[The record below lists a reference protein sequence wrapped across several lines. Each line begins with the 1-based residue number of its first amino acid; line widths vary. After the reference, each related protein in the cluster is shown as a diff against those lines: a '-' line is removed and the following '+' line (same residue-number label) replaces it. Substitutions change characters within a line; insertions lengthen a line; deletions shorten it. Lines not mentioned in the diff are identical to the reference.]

1 MAGPGEPR
9 VDLGD
14 LIDRLVAESGGAV
27 TALRRL
33 PARPA
38 RTVAI
43 PDTIDPHLGDALRA
57 RGIEALYRHQAQALD
72 LLGKGGHC
80 VVVTPTASGKTLC
93 YNLPVLQGLLT
104 EPATRALYLF
114 PTKALA
120 QDQLAELEELARTLP
135 ALRIHTYDGDT
146 PQDARRAVRA
156 RANVVLTNPD
166 MLHAGILPHHTKWIG
181 LFQNLRYVIIDEL
194 HTYRGVFG
202 SHLANVL
209 RRLQRICRH
218 YGAAPQFICTSA
230 TIANPQE
237 LAERLIGSPVGL
249 VAENGAPAGEKVV
262 VFYNPPVV
270 NAELG
275 IRRPYLKEASRLAT
289 PFLRAR
295 VPTIVFTGS
304 RLAQEVVLTD
314 LKAAVERAPAFTD
327 VIRGYRGGYLPNRR
341 REVERGLRAGD
352 VLGVVSTNALELG
365 VDIGRLDVAMLA
377 GYPGTVA
384 STWQQAG
391 RAGRR
396 TGLSAAVLVASSAPL
411 DQFIISH
418 PDYFFG
424 SPPEHG
430 LINPDNPYVL
440 ASHLK
445 CAAFEL
451 PFAEDELFGGEDVG
465 RYLRLLEEEGLLH
478 RAGGRYHWTSES
490 YPADH
495 LSLRSVASDN
505 FVVIDSTHQT
515 LEPVDAVRRLTRK
528 REVIAEVDWKSAFAM
543 VHPKAI
549 YLIEGQQFEVQELR
563 FREDEEKVAYVKRV
577 QVDYFT
583 DAVTAKGV
591 WALDRFQGDATG
603 SAGAGRVEQGELLVA
618 EQVVGFKKIKFDTME
633 NVGAGEVELPQ
644 QEMQT
649 AGLWLTLRPEVLA
662 TISADR
668 DALVDGLRGLAYL
681 LHHLAPLFLM
691 CDVRDLGSWLGDAA
705 PPEPGRDAPRGP
717 RVLTTERARARLL
730 AAEEFEP
737 TIYLYDSQPGGVGL
751 TERLFELVAPLFAR
765 ARDTLRTCP
774 CRAGCPSC
782 VGPVNEVGRRAKPMA
797 VALLDRLVA

>member
-9 VDLGD
+9 IDLAE
-14 LIDRLVAESGGAV
+14 LIDRLVLESGVAV
-27 TALRRL
+27 TAVRRF

-38 RTVAI
+38 QTVPI

-57 RGIEALYRHQAQALD
+57 RGIEALYTHQARALE

-93 YNLPVLQGLLT
+93 YNLPVLQALLT

-120 QDQLAELEELARTLP
+120 QDQLAELEELARALP
-135 ALRIHTYDGDT
+135 ELRIHTYDGDT

-166 MLHAGILPHHTKWIG
+166 MLHSGILPHHTKWIA

-237 LAERLIGSPVGL
+237 LAEGLVGSPVGL
-249 VAENGAPAGEKVV
+249 VVENGAPAGEKVV

-295 VPTIVFTGS
+295 VPAIVFTGS
-304 RLAQEVVLTD
+304 RLAEEVVLTD

-365 VDIGRLDVAMLA
+365 IDIGRLDVALLA

-396 TGLSAAVLVASSAPL
+396 TGLSAAILVASSAPL
-411 DQFIISH
+411 DQFIVTH

-424 SPPEHG
+424 APPEHG

-451 PFAEDELFGGEDVG
+451 PFAEDEPFGAQDVG

-478 RAGGRYHWTSES
+478 RTGGRYHWTSET

-505 FVVIDSTHQT
+505 FVVIDSTHQK
-515 LEPVDAVRRLTRK
+515 LEPVEAVRRLTRK
-528 REVIAEVDWKSAFAM
+528 REVIAEVDWRSAFAM

-549 YLIEGQQFEVQELR
+549 YLIEGEQYEVQELR

-591 WALDRFQGDATG
+591 WALDRFQTHATG
-603 SAGAGRVEQGELLVA
+603 SAAAGRVEQGELLVA

-649 AGLWLTLRPEVLA
+649 SGLWLTLRPDVLA
-662 TISADR
+662 AVSPDR

-705 PPEPGRDAPRGP
+705 PPEPGRDAPRAA
-717 RVLTTERARARLL
+717 RVLTTERTRARLL
-730 AAEEFEP
+730 AAEQFEP
-737 TIYLYDSQPGGVGL
+737 TVYLYDSQPGGVGL
-751 TERLFELVAPLFAR
+751 TERLFELIAPLLAR
-765 ARDTLRTCP
+765 ARETIRACS

-797 VALLDRLVA
+797 GTLLDRLIG

>member
-9 VDLGD
+9 VDLAD
-14 LIDRLVAESGGAV
+14 LIDRLVLESGEAV
-27 TALRRL
+27 TALRRF

-38 RTVAI
+38 QTVPI
-43 PDTIDPHLGDALRA
+43 PDTIDPRLADALRA
-57 RGIEALYRHQAQALD
+57 RGVEALYTHQARALD
-72 LLGKGGHC
+72 VLGKGGHC

-93 YNLPVLQGLLT
+93 YNLPVLQALLA
-104 EPATRALYLF
+104 EAASRALYLF

-120 QDQLAELEELARTLP
+120 QDQLAELEELARALP
-135 ALRIHTYDGDT
+135 ELRIHTYDGDT

-166 MLHAGILPHHTKWIG
+166 MLHSGILPHHTKWIG

-237 LAERLIGSPVGL
+237 LAERLIGAPVGL
-249 VAENGAPAGEKVV
+249 VGENGAPAGEKVV

-304 RLAQEVVLTD
+304 RLAEEVVLTD

-365 VDIGRLDVAMLA
+365 IDIGRLDVAMLA

-396 TGLSAAVLVASSAPL
+396 TGLSTAVLVASSAPL
-411 DQFIISH
+411 DQFIVTH

-424 SPPEHG
+424 APPEHG

-440 ASHLK
+440 VSHLK

-451 PFAEDELFGGEDVG
+451 PFAEDEPFGGEDVG

-478 RAGGRYHWTSES
+478 RTGGRYHWTSDS

-515 LEPVDAVRRLTRK
+515 LEPVDGVRRLTRK
-528 REVIAEVDWKSAFAM
+528 REVIAEVDWRSAFAM

-577 QVDYFT
+577 HVDYFT

-591 WALDRFQGDATG
+591 WALDRFQTAPTG
-603 SAGAGRVEQGELLVA
+603 GAAAARIEQGELLVA

-649 AGLWLTLRPEVLA
+649 AGLWLTIRPEVLA
-662 TISADR
+662 AISPDR

-681 LHHLAPLFLM
+681 LHHLAPIFLM

-705 PPEPGRDAPRGP
+705 PPEPGGDAPRGP
-717 RVLTTERARARLL
+717 RVLTTERTRARIL
-730 AAEEFEP
+730 AAERFEP
-737 TIYLYDSQPGGVGL
+737 TVYLYDNQPGGVGL
-751 TERLFELVAPLFAR
+751 TERLFELIAPLLGR
-765 ARDTLRTCP
+765 ARETLQTCS

-797 VALLDRLVA
+797 VAMLARLVA

>member
-9 VDLGD
+9 VDLAE
-14 LIDRLVAESGGAV
+14 LIDRLVSESGAAV
-27 TALRRL
+27 TALRRF

-38 RTVAI
+38 QTVPI
-43 PDTIDPHLGDALRA
+43 PDTIDPRLADALRA
-57 RGIEALYRHQAQALD
+57 RGIEGLYTHQAQALD
-72 LLGKGGHC
+72 LLGKGGHS

-93 YNLPVLQGLLT
+93 YNLPVLQALLT

-120 QDQLAELEELARTLP
+120 QDQLAELEELARALP
-135 ALRIHTYDGDT
+135 ELRIHTYDGDT

-166 MLHAGILPHHTKWIG
+166 MLHSGILPHHTKWIG
-181 LFQNLRYVIIDEL
+181 LFQNLRYVVIDEL

-209 RRLQRICRH
+209 RRLLRICRH

-249 VAENGAPAGEKVV
+249 VVENGAPAGEKVV

-289 PFLRAR
+289 PILRAR

-304 RLAQEVVLTD
+304 RLAEEVVLTD

-365 VDIGRLDVAMLA
+365 IDIGRLDVALMA

-396 TGLSAAVLVASSAPL
+396 TGLSAAILVASSAPL
-411 DQFIISH
+411 DQFIVTH

-424 SPPEHG
+424 APPEHG

-451 PFAEDELFGGEDVG
+451 PFAEDELFGAEDVG
-465 RYLRLLEEEGLLH
+465 RYLHLLEEEGLLH
-478 RAGGRYHWTSES
+478 RTGGRYHWTSET

-515 LEPVDAVRRLTRK
+515 LEPVEAVRRLTRK
-528 REVIAEVDWKSAFAM
+528 REVIAEVDWRSAFAM

-549 YLIEGQQFEVQELR
+549 YLIEGQQYEVQELR

-591 WALDRFQGDATG
+591 WALDRFQTEATG

-649 AGLWLTLRPEVLA
+649 SGLWLTLRPEVLA
-662 TISADR
+662 AISPDR

-705 PPEPGRDAPRGP
+705 PPEPGREAPRGP
-717 RVLTTERARARLL
+717 RVLTTERTRARLL
-730 AAEEFEP
+730 AAEQFEP
-737 TIYLYDSQPGGVGL
+737 TVYLYDSQPGGVGL
-751 TERLFELVAPLFAR
+751 TERLFELVAPLLAR
-765 ARDTLRTCP
+765 ARETIRACA
-774 CRAGCPSC
+774 CRSGCPSC

-797 VALLDRLVA
+797 GTLLDRLIG

>member
-1 MAGPGEPR
+1 MAGPGER
-9 VDLGD
+9 RIDLAD
-14 LIDRLVAESGGAV
+14 LLDRLVSESAGAV
-27 TALRRL
+27 TAVRRF

-38 RTVAI
+38 RTAPI
-43 PDTIDPHLGDALRA
+43 PDTIDPHLADALRA
-57 RGIEALYRHQAQALD
+57 RGIEALYTHQASALE
-72 LLGKGGHC
+72 LLAKGGHC

-93 YNLPVLQGLLT
+93 YNLPVLQSLMV

-120 QDQLAELEELARTLP
+120 QDQLAELEQLAQALP

-166 MLHAGILPHHTKWIG
+166 MLHAGILPHHTKWLG
-181 LFQNLRYVIIDEL
+181 LFQNLRYVVIDEL

-209 RRLQRICRH
+209 RRLQRICQH

-237 LAERLIGSPVGL
+237 LAERLVGAPVGL
-249 VAENGAPAGEKVV
+249 VADSGAPVGEKVV
-262 VFYNPPVV
+262 VFYNPPIV

-275 IRRPYLKEASRLAT
+275 IRRPYLKEASRIAT
-289 PFLRAR
+289 PILRAR

-304 RLAQEVVLTD
+304 RLAEEVVLTD
-314 LKAAVERAPAFTD
+314 LKAAVERAPALTD

-365 VDIGRLDVAMLA
+365 IDIGRLDVAVLA

-411 DQFIISH
+411 DQFIVTH

-424 SPPEHG
+424 APPEHG

-440 ASHLK
+440 VSHLK

-451 PFAEDELFGGEDVG
+451 PFADDEAFGAEDVS

-478 RAGGRYHWTSES
+478 RAGARYHWTSET

-505 FVVIDSTHQT
+505 FVVVDTLHQT
-515 LEPVDAVRRLTRK
+515 LEAVDSVRRLTRK
-528 REVIAEVDWKSAFAM
+528 REVIAEVDWRSAFAM

-549 YLIEGQQFEVQELR
+549 YLVEGQQFEVQELR

-591 WALDRFQGDATG
+591 WALDRFQTGATG
-603 SAGAGRVEQGELLVA
+603 GAANGRVEQGELLVA
-618 EQVVGFKKIKFDTME
+618 DQVVGFKKIKFETME

-649 AGLWLTLRPEVLA
+649 AGLWLTIRPEILA
-662 TISADR
+662 AISPDR

-705 PPEPGRDAPRGP
+705 PPEPGSEVPRGP
-717 RVLTTERARARLL
+717 RVLTTERTRARLL
-730 AAEEFEP
+730 AAERFEP
-737 TIYLYDSQPGGVGL
+737 TVYLYDSQPGGVGL
-751 TERLFELVAPLFAR
+751 TERLFELITPLLAR
-765 ARDTLRTCP
+765 ARETLGACP

-797 VALLDRLVA
+797 VALLDRLVL

>member
-9 VDLGD
+9 VDLAE
-14 LIDRLVAESGGAV
+14 LIDRLVAEAGPAV
-27 TALRRL
+27 TALRRF

-38 RTVAI
+38 QTVPI
-43 PDTIDPHLGDALRA
+43 PDAIDPRVAEALRA
-57 RGIEALYRHQAQALD
+57 RGIEGLYTHQAQALD
-72 LLGKGGHC
+72 LLGKGGHV

-104 EPATRALYLF
+104 EPAMRALYLF

-120 QDQLAELEELARTLP
+120 QDQLAELEALARALP
-135 ALRIHTYDGDT
+135 ELRIHTYDGDT

-166 MLHAGILPHHTKWIG
+166 MLHSGILPHHTKWIG
-181 LFQNLRYVIIDEL
+181 LFQNLRYVVIDEL

-209 RRLQRICRH
+209 RRLLRICRH

-249 VAENGAPAGEKVV
+249 VVENGAPSGEKVV

-289 PFLRAR
+289 PILRAR

-304 RLAQEVVLTD
+304 RLAEEVVLTD

-365 VDIGRLDVAMLA
+365 IDIGRLDVALLA

-396 TGLSAAVLVASSAPL
+396 SGLSAAILVASSAPL
-411 DQFIISH
+411 DQFMVTH
-418 PDYFFG
+418 PDYFF
-424 SPPEHG
+424 SAPPEHG

-451 PFAEDELFGGEDVG
+451 PFVEDEPFGAEDVS

-478 RAGGRYHWTSES
+478 RTGGRYHWTSET

-515 LEPVDAVRRLTRK
+515 LEPVEAVRRLTRK
-528 REVIAEVDWKSAFAM
+528 REVIAEVDWRSAFAM

-549 YLIEGQQFEVQELR
+549 YLIEGQQYEVQELR

-591 WALDRFQGDATG
+591 WALDRFQSEATG
-603 SAGAGRVEQGELLVA
+603 SAAAGRVEQGELLVA

-633 NVGAGEVELPQ
+633 NVGAGEVALPQ

-649 AGLWLTLRPEVLA
+649 SGLWLTLRPEVLA
-662 TISADR
+662 AVSPDR

-705 PPEPGRDAPRGP
+705 PPEPGQEAPRGP
-717 RVLTTERARARLL
+717 RVLTTERTRARLL
-730 AAEEFEP
+730 AADQFEP
-737 TIYLYDSQPGGVGL
+737 TVYLYDSQPGGVGL
-751 TERLFELVAPLFAR
+751 TERLFELIAPLLAR
-765 ARDTLRTCP
+765 ARETIRTCS
-774 CRAGCPSC
+774 CRSGCPSC

-797 VALLDRLVA
+797 GTLLDRLIG

>member
-9 VDLGD
+9 VDLAE
-14 LIDRLVAESGGAV
+14 LIGRLVVESGEAV
-27 TALRRL
+27 TAVRRF

-38 RTVAI
+38 RAVPI
-43 PDTIDPHLGDALRA
+43 PDTIEPHLADALRA
-57 RGIEALYRHQAQALD
+57 CGIEALYTHQARAVE
-72 LLGKGGHC
+72 LLAKGGHC

-93 YNLPVLQGLLT
+93 YNLPVLQALLT
-104 EPATRALYLF
+104 EPASRALYLF

-120 QDQLAELEELARTLP
+120 QDQLAELEELARALP

-166 MLHAGILPHHTKWIG
+166 MLHSGILPHHTKWIG

-237 LAERLIGSPVGL
+237 LAERLVGSPVGL
-249 VAENGAPAGEKVV
+249 VMENGAPAGEKVV
-262 VFYNPPVV
+262 VFYNPPVI

-289 PFLRAR
+289 PILRAR

-304 RLAQEVVLTD
+304 RLAEEVVLTD
-314 LKAAVERAPAFTD
+314 LKASVERAPAFTD

-365 VDIGRLDVAMLA
+365 IDIGQLDVAVLA

-396 TGLSAAVLVASSAPL
+396 SGLSAAVLVASSAPL
-411 DQFIISH
+411 DQFIVTH

-424 SPPEHG
+424 APPEHG

-440 ASHLK
+440 VSHLK

-451 PFAEDELFGGEDVG
+451 PFSDREPFGAEDVS

-478 RAGGRYHWTSES
+478 RAGDRYHWTSET

-505 FVVIDSTHQT
+505 FVVIDTTHQA
-515 LEPVDAVRRLTRK
+515 LESVDSVRRLTRK
-528 REVIAEVDWKSAFAM
+528 REVIAEVDWRSAFAM

-549 YLIEGQQFEVQELR
+549 YLIEGQQYEVQELH

-591 WALDRFQGDATG
+591 WALDRFQSVATG
-603 SAGAGRVEQGELLVA
+603 AAAGGRVEQGELLVA
-618 EQVVGFKKIKFDTME
+618 DQVVGFKKIKFDTME

-649 AGLWLTLRPEVLA
+649 SGLWLTIRPEVLA
-662 TISADR
+662 AISSDR

-705 PPEPGRDAPRGP
+705 PPEPGGDRPPGP
-717 RVLTTERARARLL
+717 RVLTTERTRARLL
-730 AAEEFEP
+730 AAERFEP
-737 TIYLYDSQPGGVGL
+737 TVYFYDSQPGGVGL
-751 TERLFELVAPLFAR
+751 TERLFELVAPLLGR
-765 ARDTLRTCP
+765 ARETLQACS

-797 VALLDRLVA
+797 GALLDRLIG

>member
-9 VDLGD
+9 VDLAD
-14 LIDRLVAESGGAV
+14 LLDRLVSDSEGAV
-27 TALRRL
+27 TAVRRF
-33 PARPA
+33 PARAA
-38 RTVAI
+38 RTVPI
-43 PDTIDPHLGDALRA
+43 PDTIDPHLADALRA
-57 RGIEALYRHQAQALD
+57 RGIEAVYTHQARALE
-72 LLGKGGHC
+72 LLAKGGHC

-93 YNLPVLQGLLT
+93 YNLPVLQALMT

-120 QDQLAELEELARTLP
+120 QDQLAELEQLAQALP

-166 MLHAGILPHHTKWIG
+166 MLHSGILPHHTKWIG
-181 LFQNLRYVIIDEL
+181 LFQNLRFVVIDEL

-209 RRLQRICRH
+209 RRLQRICQH
-218 YGAAPQFICTSA
+218 YGAAPQFVCTSA

-237 LAERLIGSPVGL
+237 LAERLVGSPVGL
-249 VAENGAPAGEKVV
+249 VTDNGAPAGEKVV

-270 NAELG
+270 NVELG

-289 PFLRAR
+289 PILRAR

-304 RLAQEVVLTD
+304 RLAEEVVLTD
-314 LKAAVERAPAFTD
+314 LKAAVERPPAFTD

-365 VDIGRLDVAMLA
+365 IDIGRLDVAVLA

-411 DQFIISH
+411 DQFIVTH

-424 SPPEHG
+424 APPEHA

-440 ASHLK
+440 VSHLK

-451 PFAEDELFGGEDVG
+451 PFAADEAFGAQDVS
-465 RYLRLLEEEGLLH
+465 RYLGLLEEEGLLH
-478 RAGGRYHWTSES
+478 RAGARYHWTSET

-505 FVVIDSTHQT
+505 FVVVDTTHQT
-515 LEPVDAVRRLTRK
+515 LEPVERVRRLTRK
-528 REVIAEVDWKSAFAM
+528 REVIAEVDWRSAFAM

-549 YLIEGQQFEVQELR
+549 YLIEGQQYEVQELR

-591 WALDRFQGDATG
+591 WALDRFQTVATG
-603 SAGAGRVEQGELLVA
+603 AARNGRVEQGELLVA
-618 EQVVGFKKIKFDTME
+618 DQVVGFKKIKFETME

-649 AGLWLTLRPEVLA
+649 AGLWLTLRPDILA
-662 TISADR
+662 AISSDR

-705 PPEPGRDAPRGP
+705 PPEPGSETPRGP
-717 RVLTTERARARLL
+717 RVLTTERTRARLL
-730 AAEEFEP
+730 AAERFEP
-737 TIYLYDSQPGGVGL
+737 TVYLYDSQPGGIGL
-751 TERLFELVAPLFAR
+751 TERLFDLVAPLLGR
-765 ARDTLRTCP
+765 ARDTLEACP
-774 CRAGCPSC
+774 CRVGCPSC

-797 VALLDRLVA
+797 VALLEHLVR